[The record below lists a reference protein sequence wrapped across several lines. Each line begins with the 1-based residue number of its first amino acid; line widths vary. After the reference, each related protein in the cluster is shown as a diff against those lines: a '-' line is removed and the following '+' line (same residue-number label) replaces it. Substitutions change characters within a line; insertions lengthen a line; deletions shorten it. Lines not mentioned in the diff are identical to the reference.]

1 MTSEEQKKETED
13 INPEA
18 LEEIAREEKLSELD
32 ILKQSVEEKQKKAE
46 EYYDQLLRL
55 KADFENFR
63 RRTEK
68 EKQDFLNWGREKILI
83 KQISIYDVFEQA
95 LQSVKT
101 GKNLDS
107 IMVGLDMIHKEFAK
121 MLKEEGVEKIECLD
135 KKFDPHFCD
144 ALAYVESD
152 KEEGTVLEVYQPGYK
167 FNGKLMRAAKVKVAK
182 TPEKQKLGSL
192 EAEKLS
198 NDNNGKEL
206 GNGEDKTEETDN
218 NENKEENK

>member
-1 MTSEEQKKETED
+1 MTSEEQKKTEEN
-13 INPEA
+13 IEPTTV
-18 LEEIAREEKLSELD
+18 EEIAREEKLSELD
-32 ILKQSVEEKQKKAE
+32 ILRQSVEEKQKKAD

-95 LQSVKT
+95 LQSVKA

-121 MLKEEGVEKIECLD
+121 MLKEEGVEKIECLN
-135 KKFDPHFCD
+135 KKFDPHFCE
-144 ALAYVESD
+144 ALAQVESD
-152 KEEGTVLEVYQPGYK
+152 KEDETILEVYQQGYK
-167 FNGKLMRAAKVKVAK
+167 FNGKLMRPAKVKIAK
-182 TPEKQKLGSL
+182 APEIQKNGSL
-192 EAEKLS
+192 EAGKLS
-198 NDNNGKEL
+198 NDNNKGKEL
-206 GNGEDKTEETDN
+206 GND
-218 NENKEENK
+218 ENKEENKE